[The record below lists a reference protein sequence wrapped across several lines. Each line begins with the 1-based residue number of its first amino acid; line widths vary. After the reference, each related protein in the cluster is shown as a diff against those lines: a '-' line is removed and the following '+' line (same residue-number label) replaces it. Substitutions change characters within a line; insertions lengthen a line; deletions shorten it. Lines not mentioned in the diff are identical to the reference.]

1 MKFSVTVL
9 GSGTSQGIPVIA
21 CDCHVCTSQ
30 KKEDNRLRCSILV
43 EIDGRNFVI
52 DAGPDF
58 RQQMLKFQ
66 VKTLEA
72 VLFTHEHKD
81 HMAGLDDVRAF
92 NFIEKK
98 DMDIYCSEAVEVA
111 LRREYHYAFTDD
123 KYPGIPQLNI
133 LNIENKPFKLSGD
146 IPVVP
151 IEVMHYFM
159 PVFGFRI
166 ADFAYITDAKTVSPE
181 EVEKLKGV
189 KVLIV
194 NALRK
199 EPHVSHFNL
208 EEALAF
214 IREVKPEKAYLTH
227 ISHMFGTHEEIEKEL
242 PENVFAAY
250 DGLKLF
256 FQD

>member
-1 MKFSVTVL
+1 MNFTVTVL

-21 CDCHVCTSQ
+21 CGCHVCTSQ
-30 KKEDNRLRCSILV
+30 KKEDNRLRCSVLL
-43 EIDGRNFVI
+43 EIGGRNFVI

-66 VKTLEA
+66 VKSLEA

-92 NFIEKK
+92 NFIEKR
-98 DMDIYCSEAVEVA
+98 DMDIYCSKAVEVA
-111 LRREYHYAFTDD
+111 LRREYHYAFSDD
-123 KYPGIPQLNI
+123 KYPGIPQLNLI
-133 LNIENKPFKLSGD
+133 NIENKPFKISGD
-146 IPVVP
+146 IPVIPV
-151 IEVMHYFM
+151 EVMHYFM

-166 ADFAYITDAKTVSPE
+166 GDFAYITDAKTVSPE
-181 EVEKLKGV
+181 EIEKLRGV

-199 EPHVSHFNL
+199 EPHISHFNL
-208 EEALAF
+208 EEALDF
-214 IREVKPEKAYLTH
+214 IREINPEKAYLTH

-250 DGLKLF
+250 DGLKLV

>member
-21 CDCHVCTSQ
+21 CGCHVCTSQ
-30 KKEDNRLRCSILV
+30 KKEDNRLRCSVLL
-43 EIDGRNFVI
+43 EIDGKNFVI

-66 VKTLEA
+66 VKSLEA

-92 NFIEKK
+92 NFLEKR
-98 DMDIYCSEAVEVA
+98 DMDIYCSKAVEVA
-111 LRREYHYAFTDD
+111 LRREYHYAFSDD
-123 KYPGIPQLNI
+123 KYPGIPQLNLI
-133 LNIENKPFKLSGD
+133 TIENKPFKVSGD
-146 IPVVP
+146 IPIVP
-151 IEVMHYFM
+151 VEVMHYFM

-166 ADFAYITDAKTVSPE
+166 GDFAYITDAKTVAPE

-199 EPHVSHFNL
+199 EPHISHFNL

-214 IREVKPEKAYLTH
+214 INEVKPEKAYLTH
-227 ISHMFGTHEEIEKEL
+227 ISHMFGTHEEIEQEL
-242 PENVFAAY
+242 PENVYAAY
-250 DGLKLF
+250 DGLKLV